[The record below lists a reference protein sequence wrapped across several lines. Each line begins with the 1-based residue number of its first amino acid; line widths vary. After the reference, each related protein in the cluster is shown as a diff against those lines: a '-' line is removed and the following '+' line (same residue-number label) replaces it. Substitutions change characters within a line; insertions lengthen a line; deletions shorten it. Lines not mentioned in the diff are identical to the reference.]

1 MNMSNGM
8 REKAGRVRAGVI
20 GLGVGERHVAGYQ
33 EITGVEVRAI
43 CDIDPDRLASV
54 ADRHDVPE
62 RYTDSRRITEHPD
75 LDVVSIC
82 SYDDAH
88 AAQAVSAL
96 RHGKHVLV
104 EKPVVLHRAEAEALL
119 RVQQESGKLITSN
132 LILRQSPRFREVRRM
147 LAAGELGEV
156 FYMEGDYIH
165 QILWKLTKGWRG
177 KMEFYC
183 VTYGG
188 GIHLVDLMRWLIDD
202 EVVEVCGMGNRLL
215 TRETAYRHDDTMVT
229 LMRFSRGAMAKS
241 LTTFGP
247 CRTQLHALSVYGTN
261 GTFVNDLP
269 DAKLFTGADSG
280 DERPV
285 KTPYPAIEKS
295 DLLPD
300 FIAAIREEREPI
312 VSTRDVFRVM
322 DVCFAAWESV
332 RQRRT
337 VPVSYLV

>member
-1 MNMSNGM
+1 MT
-8 REKAGRVRAGVI
+8 RTLRIGVV
-20 GLGVGERHVAGYQ
+20 GLGVGERHVAGYSA
-33 EITGVEVRAI
+33 INGCEVAAV
-43 CDIDPDRLASV
+43 CDFNQDHLARV
-54 ADRHDVPE
+54 ADRHGVPE

-104 EKPVVLHRAEAEALL
+104 EKPVALHRAEAETLL
-119 RVQQESGKLITSN
+119 RTQQESGKLITSN
-132 LILRQSPRFREVRRM
+132 LVLRRSPRFREVRRM
-147 LAAGELGEV
+147 LAAGALGEI

-188 GIHLVDLMRWLIDD
+188 GIHLIDLMRWLIDD

-215 TRETAYRHDDTMVT
+215 TRDSAYRQDDTMVT

-247 CRTQLHALSVYGTN
+247 CRTQLHALSVYGTS

-269 DAKLFTGADSG
+269 NAKLFTGAGPG
-280 DERPV
+280 DERSV
-285 KTPYPAIEKS
+285 TTPYPSIEKG

-300 FIAAIREEREPI
+300 FIAAIREGREPI
-312 VSTRDVFRVM
+312 VSIRDVFRVM